1 MDNKIKPGKYVEL
14 TYDLY
19 QTEQGAEPRLVHQS
33 DPSDPEK
40 IIFGVTQG
48 VIEPLEAALDGLSEG
63 DKFEVNA
70 TAEQAFGPYDPE
82 HVVTLERDIFVV
94 DGKFDDE
101 VVKVGNAVPM
111 MTADG
116 FRMMG
121 LVKEVTPEKVVMDF
135 NHPLAGKDILFKGQV
150 VTVRDATEE
159 ELHPQASCC
168 GGGCSGSCDCDGG
181 DCGEGCGCSSCK

>member
-63 DKFEVNA
+63 DKFEVKA

-82 HVVTLERDIFVV
+82 HVVNLERDIFVV